1 MFPYQFFTV
10 GWPME
15 PSKKHKL
22 TRPTSA
28 DRQWEFADQ
37 FSIQQ
42 TPSLSMIVQS
52 FGVLDAQAVL
62 RDERITGVDPPLL
75 VKRRDATA
83 AAIGNHITNP
93 LRIQRP
99 CSRATFTTRY

>member
-1 MFPYQFFTV
+1 
-10 GWPME
+10 
-15 PSKKHKL
+15 
-22 TRPTSA
+22 
-28 DRQWEFADQ
+28 
-37 FSIQQ
+37 
-42 TPSLSMIVQS
+42 MIVQS

-99 CSRATFTTRY
+99 CSGPLSPPDISQTGKKLCFGNRNGPKAGS